1 MPLAKSKLSCSSRNT
16 DAPDM
21 LMAKAYMQ
29 VSDLNMACE
38 VKQYTVLIYRQLD
51 LTFYLIKKRYLP
63 KSVLSL
69 TVNATAPSLGRGR
82 KCTLS
87 RSYFPL
93 FFCVAD
99 LSAALMKI

>member
-1 MPLAKSKLSCSSRNT
+1 MHQSIPLAKSELSSNSRNT

-51 LTFYLIKKRYLP
+51 LTFSLIKKGYVP
-63 KSVLSL
+63 
-69 TVNATAPSLGRGR
+69 
-82 KCTLS
+82 KCT
-87 RSYFPL
+87 
-93 FFCVAD
+93 
-99 LSAALMKI
+99 ALNSKCNSTTFGFWKKMPQL